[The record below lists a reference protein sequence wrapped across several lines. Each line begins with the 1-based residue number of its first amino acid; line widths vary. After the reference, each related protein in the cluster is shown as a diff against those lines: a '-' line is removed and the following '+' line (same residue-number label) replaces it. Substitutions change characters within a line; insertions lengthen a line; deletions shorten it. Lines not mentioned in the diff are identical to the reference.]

1 MSNALPSRFTL
12 ENLREARRI
21 GKKLAMLTCYDFT
34 MARLME
40 ESGVRLILVGDSAAS
55 VILGHDSTIP
65 VGLRFMIEI
74 TQAVRRG
81 APSAF
86 LIADMPFGSYQA
98 STAAGVRSVCRMV
111 KKTNC
116 DCVKIEVSPRHTK
129 LVRRLADAGVAV
141 MAHLGLRPQSVAVL
155 GGYKAQGRTRLAA
168 DAILEQAIAFER
180 AGAVAVLLEAV
191 PSAVSQQVVEAL
203 SIPVV
208 GCGAGPACHAHVV
221 VTHDMLKLTPRAPKF
236 VPVLADIA
244 TGMKAAFAG
253 YMEEIARE
261 KYPGPEHA
269 YSMLNGQGNP
279 EQAGRS
285 V

>member
-1 MSNALPSRFTL
+1 MSNPSLSRFTL
-12 ENLREARRI
+12 DDLREVRRT
-21 GKKLAMLTCYDFT
+21 GKKLAMLTCYDYT

-40 ESGVRLILVGDSAAS
+40 ESGIRLILAGDSAGS

-65 VGLRFMIEI
+65 VSMKFMVQI

-86 LIADMPFGSYQA
+86 LIADMPFGSYHA

-111 KKTNC
+111 KNTNC
-116 DCVKIEVSPRHTK
+116 DCVKIEVAPRQTK

-141 MAHLGLRPQSVAVL
+141 MAHLGLRPQAVAIL
-155 GGYKAQGRTRLAA
+155 GGYKAQGRTRPAA
-168 DAILEQAIAFER
+168 DAIVEQALAFEH
-180 AGAVAVLLEAV
+180 AGAAAILLEAV
-191 PSAVSQQVVEAL
+191 PPAVSQQVVDAI

-221 VTHDMLKLTPRAPKF
+221 VTHDMLKLTPRTPKF
-236 VPVLADIA
+236 VPTLADMA

-253 YMEEIARE
+253 YMEQIARE
-261 KYPGPEHA
+261 QYPGPEHA
-269 YSMLNGQGNP
+269 YSMLRDQGNP
-279 EQAGRS
+279 
-285 V
+285 